1 MLYRRIHNNYLYNVP
16 MSGKNKSGVK
26 RRIESNKR
34 KGNWYYFIFNLFNLI
49 FSLILIISV
58 IILFKKNEK
67 VL

>member
-1 MLYRRIHNNYLYNVP
+1 